1 MASSSPRKSL
11 HRSRSSRHS
20 SSKPHKTEILI
31 NVYDLLP
38 PGKLSTTLWHLGSP
52 LLHTGIV
59 ITSLNREYA
68 FGALFLPASH
78 PRSKPNATGV
88 YHTPPGLEPEDARF
102 RCSLLQGVS
111 FLSPAELEGVVKDV
125 SHEFKG
131 AEYNLLTNNCN
142 HFSSKLCARLTGKEA
157 PRWMNRAAG
166 IGVALPCLVPRE
178 WIGPTEHEV
187 DSEDAE
193 EGHERRELMRQKAT
207 DGPGNLKGKMGAADG
222 IMRRRSSGA
231 GGEGK
236 VGGVRDEEGRCLP
249 ASEVTPLLRTVH

>member
-1 MASSSPRKSL
+1 MQYS
-11 HRSRSSRHS
+11 
-20 SSKPHKTEILI
+20 T
-31 NVYDLLP
+31 NLLTKMKLGFLEGVP
-38 PGKLSTTLWHLGSP
+38 LTGVDGKDGRKLSTTLWHLGSP
-52 LLHTGIV
+52 LLHTGVV

-78 PRSKPNATGV
+78 SRSKPEATGV

-111 FLSPAELEGVVKDV
+111 LLSPAELEGVVKQV
-125 SHEFKG
+125 SNDFKG

-142 HFSSKLCARLTGKEA
+142 HFSSRLCERLTGQEA

-178 WIGPTEHEV
+178 WIGSAEQEF
-187 DSEDAE
+187 DSEDGE
-193 EGHERRELMRQKAT
+193 EVHERRELMGKKAT
-207 DGPGNLKGKMGAADG
+207 DGPSNLKGKLGTGEEG
-222 IMRRRSSGA
+222 ITRRRSSGA
-231 GGEGK
+231 AGEGK
-236 VGGVRDEEGRCLP
+236 AGGLRDEEGRCLP